1 MYENIL
7 GMSSGNILSNNIK
20 CINIHLVAVSRCNE
34 LFNHA
39 NEGYT
44 CVSCLSLSTTINIIT
59 STQRGDLGYGADM

>member
-7 GMSSGNILSNNIK
+7 GMCSDNILSNYMK
-20 CINIHLVAVSRCNE
+20 CINIHLVVVSPCIE

-44 CVSCLSLSTTINIIT
+44 CVSCLTSTINIIT